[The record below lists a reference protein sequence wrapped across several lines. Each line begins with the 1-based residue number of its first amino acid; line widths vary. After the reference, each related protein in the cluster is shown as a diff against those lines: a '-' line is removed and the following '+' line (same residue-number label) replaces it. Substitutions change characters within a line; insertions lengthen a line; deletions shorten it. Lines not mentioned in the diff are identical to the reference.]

1 MLWFLGVVLVLGF
14 CLWLFLSLR
23 SALPDSLCSVF
34 LCFLLALAAVFFVLV
49 GYNLRQLE
57 KKGYPAKNKR
67 DTLSKYLARS
77 KSYILLR
84 WRRRIKKAGH
94 ALAKRFTRNKIT
106 VLQRQL
112 MLQTYCQAMS
122 NSFTCYYT
130 RLRLIVKRRAQ
141 SRSA

>member
-67 DTLSKYLARS
+67 DTLSECLVSS

-84 WRRRIKKAGH
+84 FFFLPWFPIRVNLLFLRGI
-94 ALAKRFTRNKIT
+94 LLLRFQS
-106 VLQRQL
+106 V
-112 MLQTYCQAMS
+112 
-122 NSFTCYYT
+122 
-130 RLRLIVKRRAQ
+130 LRLVSFCGSHIVI
-141 SRSA
+141 SASVMCLALLPILFVLFCAFL